1 MIRFILII
9 LFLIIFFT
17 LTIPI
22 VILDLIIGLFSRHSR
37 DIIAFKF
44 IQAGFNMVLFI
55 SGVKVDIQGKDNIP
69 TDTSALYIGNHQGFF
84 DVVIGYTM
92 VPTLTGFIAK
102 KEFLKIPGLNW
113 WMHLGNCLFL
123 DRIDPREGMKTI
135 KKAAELIKNGV
146 SIFIFPE
153 GTRSRTGEIGEFKE
167 GSFKIA
173 TKTKCPV
180 VPVAFEGTA
189 NAFENQFP
197 RVRPCNIKV
206 KIGEPIYTDKLS
218 REDLKK
224 LGVLTKSAIEEMLNQ

>member
-9 LFLIIFFT
+9 LFLVVFFV

-22 VILDLIIGLFSRHSR
+22 VILDLIIGLFSRNIR
-37 DIIAFKF
+37 DIIAFK
-44 IQAGFNMVLFI
+44 IIKAGFNIVLFI
-55 SGVKVDIQGKDNIP
+55 SGVTVNIQGTQNLPHDVP
-69 TDTSALYIGNHQGFF
+69 ALYIGNHQGFF

-92 VPTLTGFIAK
+92 LSSPTGFVSK

-123 DRIDPREGMKTI
+123 DRIDPRKGMKTI
-135 KKAAELIKNGV
+135 QKAAELVKNGI

-153 GTRSRTGEIGEFKE
+153 GTRSRTGELGEFKE

-173 TKTKCPV
+173 TKSKCPV
-180 VPVAFEGTA
+180 IPVAFKGTA

-197 RVRPCNIKV
+197 RVTPCIINV
-206 KIGEPIYTDKLS
+206 TVGEPIYTDRLS

-224 LGVLTKSAIEEMLNQ
+224 LGTLTKSAIEEMLKQ